1 MQARNC
7 KSKKD
12 MSPSSVR
19 DGEQCIR
26 RVHNRPCFR
35 QRILRKSTPSSSS
48 SSPATHLS
56 LFSLDFRNPR
66 MLRACERTLAM
77 AAHPLRLA
85 IVGDV
90 VSISLY
96 KPRFLLLAILF
107 RSSTKKIKSKETIA
121 INSLLLYCLLRAF
134 ASLVLLSRNTGH
146 RYPRLSAGVLKR
158 CRLHQESSKSKDT
171 IEFNSLLSSLLFCFR
186 FSCSAVS
193 KPWPSPLTSFRRCQ
207 KRCRDTIA
215 PS

>member
-12 MSPSSVR
+12 MSPSPAG
-19 DGEQCIR
+19 DGEQCIC

-35 QRILRKSTPSSSS
+35 KRILRKSTPSSSS
-48 SSPATHLS
+48 SSSSSPFTHLS
-56 LFSLDFRNPR
+56 LFSRDFRNPR

-96 KPRFLLLAILF
+96 KLRFLLLAILF
-107 RSSTKKIKSKETIA
+107 RSCTKRIKSKQTIA

-134 ASLVLLSRNTGH
+134 ASLVLLSRNPGH
-146 RYPRLSAGVLKR
+146 RYPRLSAGVQRHVACTKNQASPR
-158 CRLHQESSKSKDT
+158 IRS
-171 IEFNSLLSSLLFCFR
+171 NSIVCFLVFFSVSASLVLR
-186 FSCSAVS
+186 SRN
-193 KPWPSPLTSFRRCQ
+193 PGHRH
-207 KRCRDTIA
+207 
-215 PS
+215 

>member
-12 MSPSSVR
+12 MSPSSAG

-26 RVHNRPCFR
+26 RVHNRPRFR
-35 QRILRKSTPSSSS
+35 KRILRKSTPSSSS
-48 SSPATHLS
+48 SPGTHLS
-56 LFSLDFRNPR
+56 LFSLDFRNSR
-66 MLRACERTLAM
+66 MLRACERKLAM

-96 KPRFLLLAILF
+96 KPSFLLLAILF
-107 RSSTKKIKSKETIA
+107 RSCTKRIKSKETTA

-134 ASLVLLSRNTGH
+134 ASLVLLSRNPGH
-146 RYPRLSAGVLKR
+146 RYPRLSAGV
-158 CRLHQESSKSKDT
+158 
-171 IEFNSLLSSLLFCFR
+171 
-186 FSCSAVS
+186 
-193 KPWPSPLTSFRRCQ
+193 
-207 KRCRDTIA
+207 
-215 PS
+215 

>member
-1 MQARNC
+1 
-7 KSKKD
+7 
-12 MSPSSVR
+12 
-19 DGEQCIR
+19 
-26 RVHNRPCFR
+26 
-35 QRILRKSTPSSSS
+35 
-48 SSPATHLS
+48 
-56 LFSLDFRNPR
+56 

-107 RSSTKKIKSKETIA
+107 RSCTKRIKSKDTIA

-134 ASLVLLSRNTGH
+134 ASLVLLSRNPGH

-171 IEFNSLLSSLLFCFR
+171 IEFNSLLSSLFLFPLLLFYGLETLAIAIDI
-186 FSCSAVS
+186 FPQVS
-193 KPWPSPLTSFRRCQ
+193 EEIS
-207 KRCRDTIA
+207 
-215 PS
+215 

>member
-1 MQARNC
+1 
-7 KSKKD
+7 
-12 MSPSSVR
+12 
-19 DGEQCIR
+19 
-26 RVHNRPCFR
+26 
-35 QRILRKSTPSSSS
+35 
-48 SSPATHLS
+48 
-56 LFSLDFRNPR
+56 

-215 PS
+215 PSWLSSLVNMIVKFFSCCWESLWSIVAVWIWKEDMFSLWITCLHIMISVSTA

>member
-12 MSPSSVR
+12 MSPSSAR

-26 RVHNRPCFR
+26 RVHNRPRFR
-35 QRILRKSTPSSSS
+35 KRILRKSTPSSS

-107 RSSTKKIKSKETIA
+107 RSCTKRIKSKETIA

-134 ASLVLLSRNTGH
+134 ASLILLSRNPGH
-146 RYPRLSAGVLKR
+146 RYPRLSAGV
-158 CRLHQESSKSKDT
+158 
-171 IEFNSLLSSLLFCFR
+171 
-186 FSCSAVS
+186 
-193 KPWPSPLTSFRRCQ
+193 
-207 KRCRDTIA
+207 
-215 PS
+215 